1 MGKIAVDK
9 IINGL
14 ITRKVCVMHL
24 DSLKIK
30 NFRILEDVT
39 IEKLGHVNLIVG
51 KNNSGKSTVLEALAL
66 LASGFNPE
74 VMLFISNNR
83 NVYRH
88 LNTKD
93 IESKVFS
100 IENII
105 SKSNEDPFLNWTYI
119 GNQSHYL
126 TFGYVKNGKNNNLDI
141 DREKGYSFTYF
152 IDDRNFMNFEVKAI
166 SNRALFMDM
175 SENSHHMKKK
185 AFNFGYITTNN
196 IDLNLF
202 ASSWDKIALT
212 DDENLVL
219 EMLKLID
226 SDITNLA
233 FLSLV
238 DSETRIPFVRL
249 KNIETRIP
257 LHQMGDGIFRLLQ
270 IILEIPKSKNSIL
283 LIDEFENGLHYSVQP
298 KVWELIFE
306 LAHRFNIQ
314 VFATT
319 HSWDCIESF
328 SQVAKDRTDMEG
340 VLFRMGHSVRKSDK
354 GKLIAT
360 VFDEDDLYNLTKMN
374 IEVR

>member
-93 IESKVFS
+93 TESKVFS

-126 TFGYVKNGKNNNLDI
+126 TFGYVKNGENNNLDI

-152 IDDRNFMNFEVKAI
+152 FDDRDFMNFEVKAM

-249 KNIETRIP
+249 KNIERRIP

-328 SQVAKDRTDMEG
+328 AQVAKDRTDMEG

>member
-93 IESKVFS
+93 TESKVFS

-238 DSETRIPFVRL
+238 NSETRIPFVRL

-328 SQVAKDRTDMEG
+328 AQVAKDRTDMEG

>member
-185 AFNFGYITTNN
+185 ACNFGYITTNN

-249 KNIETRIP
+249 KNIERRIP

>member
-93 IESKVFS
+93 TESKVFS

-152 IDDRNFMNFEVKAI
+152 IDDRDFMNFEVKAM

-328 SQVAKDRTDMEG
+328 AQVAKDRTDMEG

>member
-1 MGKIAVDK
+1 VGKIAVDK

-93 IESKVFS
+93 TESKVFS

-141 DREKGYSFTYF
+141 DRERGYSFTYF
-152 IDDRNFMNFEVKAI
+152 IDDRDFMNFEVKAM